1 MDCLTLVVCDACV
14 LLRTLCGVRPLQTCS
29 CTACGHLSEFIILL
43 FCLTCIVSLV
53 FLLKPEFEQ
62 STTSERVFLL
72 VTFGLT
78 VIFSLFVLVKVFHR
92 WRDASS
98 QQTLV
103 ANERRAPRQA
113 PGATLTSRAM
123 SMLSG
128 RQAGAGAATDA
139 SGVYTAAPGGP
150 TSQHTTASGTD
161 SDAEDGG
168 RLPTSFAV
176 TVIAN
181 MY

>member
-1 MDCLTLVVCDACV
+1 M
-14 LLRTLCGVRPLQTCS
+14 PSQTCS
-29 CTACGHLSEFIILL
+29 CAACGHLSEFIILV
-43 FCLTCIVSLV
+43 FCLVCIISLV

-98 QQTLV
+98 RQTLV
-103 ANERRAPRQA
+103 ANERLSPR
-113 PGATLTSRAM
+113 PESRTLTARAM
-123 SMLSG
+123 RMLSG
-128 RQAGAGAATDA
+128 AANGSSNASDPGGAY
-139 SGVYTAAPGGP
+139 SAAPGGP
-150 TSQHTTASGTD
+150 TGQQRGGSGTD
-161 SDAEDGG
+161 SDTDNGG

-181 MY
+181 MV